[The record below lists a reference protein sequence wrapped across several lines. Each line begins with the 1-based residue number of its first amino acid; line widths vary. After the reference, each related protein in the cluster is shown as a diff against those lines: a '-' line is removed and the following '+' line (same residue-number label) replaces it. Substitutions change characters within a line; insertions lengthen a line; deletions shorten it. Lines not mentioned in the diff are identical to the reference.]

1 MSWTSYS
8 ADHHTT
14 TTKTHKQPM
23 KNFTIKFPNWGKT
36 TTVCARFDQDAIQ
49 SARIVLELPS
59 RALWDA
65 RIINVSEELS
75 K

>member
-1 MSWTSYS
+1 V
-8 ADHHTT
+8 
-14 TTKTHKQPM
+14 
-23 KNFTIKFPNWGKT
+23 KNYTIKFPNWGQT

-65 RIINVSEELS
+65 QIVNVSKELS